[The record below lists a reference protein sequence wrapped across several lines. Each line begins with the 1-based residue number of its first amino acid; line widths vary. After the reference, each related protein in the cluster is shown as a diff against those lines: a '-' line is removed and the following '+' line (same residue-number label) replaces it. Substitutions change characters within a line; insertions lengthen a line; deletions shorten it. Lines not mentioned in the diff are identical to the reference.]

1 MQSFQTELENPL
13 VERDI
18 IELEKKIRLFREGK
32 MDEEKFRSLRLA
44 RGVYGQRQPGVQ
56 MVRIKLPYGK
66 MTLAQW
72 KRISYVS
79 DEYSTGNL
87 HLTTRQDIQI
97 HFVSLDRT
105 PEMWAELEKDDVT
118 IREACGN
125 TVRNITASD
134 MAGIDPEEPFDV
146 TPYAHAMFEYFL
158 RKPVCQEMGRKFKIA
173 FSSSEK
179 DTALVFMH
187 DLGAI
192 PRIKVIDGKE
202 QRGFKVVIGG
212 GLGAQPHLAVTTH
225 EFLEED
231 LLIPYLESVLRVFDR
246 HGERNSRHKA
256 RIKFLIQKIGIDA
269 FNEFVIEEQKALTHQ
284 RYKVDVSGEWSVV
297 SDEASN
303 GNGLSKLAEDSNSQ
317 LTIHNSPE
325 GSDSQLTTHNSPK
338 DPFKYQLWKST
349 NVVPQKQPGYFAVYI
364 RVPNGNISS
373 VTSRSLI
380 EKLKDVIADDVRVT
394 INQGLQFRFIKPE
407 HLEYVYSVLE
417 QEGYAAAG
425 FGSVADV
432 TSCPGTDTCNLG
444 ISNSTGAA
452 LVLSELIEEEYPEF
466 LYNKEIAIKISG
478 CMNSCGQHG
487 MASIGFHGSS
497 LKAKG
502 QVLPALQVLVGGGVL
517 GGGEGR
523 IADKILKV
531 PSRRG
536 PDVVRTILND
546 YKTNAPNGETFLN
559 YSQQKGDRYYY
570 DLLKPLASLE
580 NLQPEDYIDFGQ
592 QEKFSTAI
600 GVGECAGVMID
611 LVATLILEAE
621 EKITSSE
628 ELFANSQWADSIYH
642 AYSAQVHTAKAL
654 LLQQGVQ
661 CNTQHGILNDFDKHF
676 TEKALYTE
684 ATSFKAQV
692 MRMND
697 AEPSE
702 TFALNYLLQAK
713 AFVEF
718 AKEYR
723 EKAVLAEK

>member
-1 MQSFQTELENPL
+1 MQSFRTELEQLPGKNGKAV
-13 VERDI
+13 VEKDI
-18 IELEKKIRLFREGK
+18 IELERKIRMFREGK
-32 MDEEKFRSLRLA
+32 IDEEKFRSLRLA
-44 RGVYGQRQPGVQ
+44 RGVYGQRQQGVQ

-72 KRISYVS
+72 ERIAAVS

-134 MAGIDPEEPFDV
+134 MAGIDPDEPFDV

-192 PRIKVIDGKE
+192 PRIKNTDGKE
-202 QRGFKVVIGG
+202 VRGFKVVVGG

-269 FNEFVIEEQKALTHQ
+269 FNELVAAEQQALTHQ
-284 RYKVDVSGEWSVV
+284 RYKVDVNGQWSMV
-297 SDEASN
+297 N
-303 GNGLSKLAEDSNSQ
+303 KLTGDQSSIRHSPF
-317 LTIHNSPE
+317 TI
-325 GSDSQLTTHNSPK
+325 
-338 DPFKYQLWKST
+338 DPFKFEIWKAT
-349 NVVPQKQPGYFAVYI
+349 NVVKQKQEGYYAVYV

-373 VTSRSLI
+373 HSSRRLI

-407 HLEYVYSVLE
+407 HLEYVYNALAE
-417 QEGYAAAG
+417 EGFAAAG

-444 ISNSTGAA
+444 ISNSTGTAIA
-452 LVLSELIEEEYPEF
+452 LSEVIEEEFPEF

-517 GGGEGR
+517 GSGEGR
-523 IADKILKV
+523 IADKVVKV
-531 PSRRG
+531 PSKRG
-536 PDVVRTILND
+536 PDVVRVILND
-546 YKTNAPNGETFLN
+546 YKANAQEGETFLN
-559 YSQQKGDRYYY
+559 YSQRNGDRYYY
-570 DLLKPLASLE
+570 ELLKPLASLE
-580 NLQPEDYIDFGQ
+580 TLQAEDYIDWGQ
-592 QEKFSTAI
+592 QEKFATAI

-621 EKITSSE
+621 EKITAAE
-628 ELFANSQWADSIYH
+628 ECITDNKWADGIYN

-661 CNTQHGILNDFDKHF
+661 CNTQH
-676 TEKALYTE
+676 
-684 ATSFKAQV
+684 
-692 MRMND
+692 
-697 AEPSE
+697 
-702 TFALNYLLQAK
+702 
-713 AFVEF
+713 
-718 AKEYR
+718 
-723 EKAVLAEK
+723 

>member
-1 MQSFQTELENPL
+1 MQSFRTELENPI
-13 VERDI
+13 VEKDI
-18 IELEKKIRLFREGK
+18 LELEKKIRLFREGK

-44 RGVYGQRQPGVQ
+44 RGVYGQRQQGVQ

-72 KRISYVS
+72 KRISDVS

-105 PEMWAELEKDDVT
+105 PEMWSELEKDDVT

-134 MAGIDPEEPFDV
+134 IAGIDPDEPFDV

-192 PRIKVIDGKE
+192 PRTKIIDGKE
-202 QRGFKVVIGG
+202 VRGFKVLVGG
-212 GLGAQPHLAVTTH
+212 GLGAQPHLAITTH

-231 LLIPYLESVLRVFDR
+231 LLIPYLESILRVFDR

-269 FNEFVIEEQKALTHQ
+269 FNELVVEEQLALTHQ

-297 SDEASN
+297 SNQSAS
-303 GNGLSKLAEDSNSQ
+303 GNGQLNSHNSQ
-317 LTIHNSPE
+317 LTI
-325 GSDSQLTTHNSPK
+325 
-338 DPFKYQLWKST
+338 DPFRFQLWKTT
-349 NVVPQKQPGYFAVYI
+349 NVFQQKQDGYLAVYV

-373 VTSRSLI
+373 HSSRRLI

-407 HLEYVYSVLE
+407 HLEYVYSVLDE
-417 QEGYAAAG
+417 EGFAAAG

-444 ISNSTGAA
+444 ISNSTSTA
-452 LVLSELIEEEYPEF
+452 LVLSEVIEEEFPEF

-502 QVLPALQVLVGGGVL
+502 QVLPALQVLIGGGVL
-517 GGGEGR
+517 GSGEGR
-523 IADKILKV
+523 IADKVLKV
-531 PSRRG
+531 PSKRG
-536 PDVVRTILND
+536 PDVIRAVLND
-546 YKTNAPNGETFLN
+546 YKTNATDGETFLN
-559 YSQQKGDRYYY
+559 YSQRNGEKYYY

-580 NLQPEDYIDFGQ
+580 TLLAEDFIDWGQ
-592 QEKFSTAI
+592 EEKFATAI

-611 LVATLILEAE
+611 LISTLIMEAE
-621 EKITSSE
+621 EKFAASE
-628 ELFANSQWADSIYH
+628 ECLANSKWADGIYN
-642 AYSAQVHTAKAL
+642 AYAAQVHTAKAL
-654 LLQQGVQ
+654 LLQQGLQ
-661 CNTQHGILNDFDKHF
+661 CNTQHGILKDFDTHF
-676 TEKALYTE
+676 SDKGLYP
-684 ATSFKAQV
+684 AGSFKTAV

-697 AEPSE
+697 AQPSE
-702 TFALNYLLQAK
+702 
-713 AFVEF
+713 EF
-718 AKEYR
+718 AKEYLQQAKEFIDFAKTFR
-723 EKAVLAEK
+723 EQAVLAEK